1 MTSIFDPVTLNLLK
15 FIHFIRKKQMVIASN
30 TLSMQCM
37 NAQRSKLNIH
47 SVLKIAELMIHSC
60 APLKSINAALKN
72 LLASTIAS
80 KQQSFYNKHLLSLF
94 CIFCHG
100 FPELLNQQYGESS
113 NVPFFRCSSNKK
125 PILFEMPK

>member
-1 MTSIFDPVTLNLLK
+1 
-15 FIHFIRKKQMVIASN
+15 MVIASN

-47 SVLKIAELMIHSC
+47 SVLKIAALMIHLC

-80 KQQSFYNKHLLSLF
+80 EQQCFYNKHLLSLLF
-94 CIFCHG
+94 RFIISAR
-100 FPELLNQQYGESS
+100 N
-113 NVPFFRCSSNKK
+113 PFYLKY
-125 PILFEMPK
+125 